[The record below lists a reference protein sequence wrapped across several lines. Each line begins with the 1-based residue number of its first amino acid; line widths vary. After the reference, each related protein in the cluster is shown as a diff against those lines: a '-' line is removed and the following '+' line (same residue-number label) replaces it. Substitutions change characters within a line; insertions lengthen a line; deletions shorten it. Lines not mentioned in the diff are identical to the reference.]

1 MKRTFLLSFQLYMV
15 VSEYYS
21 NNAVYLNLRIYLPPL
36 LTDKV
41 SDWTLD
47 FLVFL
52 DIEAVSW

>member
-1 MKRTFLLSFQLYMV
+1 MKKTFLFYFQLYMV

-21 NNAVYLNLRIYLPPL
+21 NHAVYLNPRIYSPPL
-36 LTDKV
+36 LTAKV

-52 DIEAVSW
+52 DIEVISW